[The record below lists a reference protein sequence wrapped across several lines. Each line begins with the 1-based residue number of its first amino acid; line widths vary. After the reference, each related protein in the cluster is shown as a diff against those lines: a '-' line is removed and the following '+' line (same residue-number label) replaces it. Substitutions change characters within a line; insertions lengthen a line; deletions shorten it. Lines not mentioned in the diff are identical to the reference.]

1 MPNDKYG
8 LAKSLS
14 VMPGDTVEMEVY
26 AKYLDNNTNNWTEA
40 LTTLMTQIAQGTAPS
55 GTFIDGGAPGSID
68 GTTFPFIGVLPRTG
82 ETGTG
87 PKAYLNYMIF
97 DKNFVFK
104 TGGFKRLS
112 ELPKENGTDVPH
124 EKLAFEGAERIIVKE
139 PGYVYIYLSNE
150 NDTPVEVYFDDFK
163 VKHSKGPIVSS
174 QDYYPFGLTFNSY
187 QKENSLK
194 QRFRFQGQEHIDDL
208 DLGWDSFKWRN
219 HQPDIGRFFNID
231 PLTDKYVYNSPYAF
245 SENKVVAH
253 VELEGLEAVGIEAVD
268 VVNAMIPVSQ
278 PSGGDKVLTGMG
290 NVVFGTVG
298 AIGASAYIIG
308 TEGAGVALGGG
319 VAVALSLGEVAIG
332 LTQIVDGISEMN
344 GGPSDKSGTLE
355 ASNSLPGLV
364 SKATGSEHAQMVVAL
379 GQFVPG
385 MLSGGNVKALK
396 EGWSVIRSSQ
406 NTAEATQNVL
416 STVDA
421 ALDTKGLIDAAL
433 QYIQPEQSST
443 TGSPGLKI
451 DANKPDDVPNPN
463 KQQGL
468 Y

>member
-68 GTTFPFIGVLPRTG
+68 GTTFPFIGILPRTG

-112 ELPKENGTDVPH
+112 DLPKENGTDVPH

-174 QDYYPFGLTFNSY
+174 QDYYPFGLTFNAY
-187 QKENSLK
+187 QSENSVVQKSL
-194 QRFRFQGQEHIDDL
+194 FQDKELQTGLALNIYDFEWRQYDPSTGRTTTQDPHADFYWEL
-208 DLGWDSFKWRN
+208 SPYSFLAN
-219 HQPDIGRFFNID
+219 NPFNTLD
-231 PLTDKYVYNSPYAF
+231 PLGMDTIPHA
-245 SENKVVAH
+245 KVDMNTFDPEKDV
-253 VELEGLEAVGIEAVD
+253 VELDEIVITPGPEA
-268 VVNAMIPVSQ
+268 
-278 PSGGDKVLTGMG
+278 
-290 NVVFGTVG
+290 
-298 AIGASAYIIG
+298 
-308 TEGAGVALGGG
+308 
-319 VAVALSLGEVAIG
+319 
-332 LTQIVDGISEMN
+332 
-344 GGPSDKSGTLE
+344 
-355 ASNSLPGLV
+355 
-364 SKATGSEHAQMVVAL
+364 
-379 GQFVPG
+379 
-385 MLSGGNVKALK
+385 
-396 EGWSVIRSSQ
+396 R
-406 NTAEATQNVL
+406 
-416 STVDA
+416 
-421 ALDTKGLIDAAL
+421 
-433 QYIQPEQSST
+433 
-443 TGSPGLKI
+443 
-451 DANKPDDVPNPN
+451 
-463 KQQGL
+463 
-468 Y
+468 